1 MVDWK
6 RLGIAVLCAAIL
18 MGGFI
23 VLVNLPIYV
32 FLALVAVGL
41 VFSFYKTLG
50 DNRRIKIKLEGGIM
64 PKKAT
69 PFDAAYD
76 VYVPEDTDLKIGRQR
91 IDLKFRMELP
101 HGMAA
106 FIRSR
111 SGYSLEGIEA
121 TVVDVQ
127 DEEYDVRIDADVL
140 TGLIDEK
147 FRGHPSVVVNFHF
160 YGGFYKRVYL
170 KKGTRIAQMQIVNVP
185 DTEIVESDE
194 LDMTDDRGGGFG
206 HTNKQ

>member
-1 MVDWK
+1 MEQ
-6 RLGIAVLCAAIL
+6 
-18 MGGFI
+18 
-23 VLVNLPIYV
+23 
-32 FLALVAVGL
+32 
-41 VFSFYKTLG
+41 
-50 DNRRIKIKLEGGIM
+50 IKIKLEGGMM

-76 VYVPEDTDLKIGRQR
+76 VYVPEDIDLKIGRQC

-111 SGYSLEGIEA
+111 SGYSFKGIEA
-121 TVVDVQ
+121 TVVDLQ
-127 DEEYDVRIDADVL
+127 DKEHDVRIDADVL

-147 FRGHPSVVVNFHF
+147 FRGCLGVLLNFHS
-160 YGGFYKRVYL
+160 YGGYFKRIYL

-185 DTEIVESDE
+185 DTEIIEADE

-206 HTNKQ
+206 HTNLKQ

>member
-1 MVDWK
+1 
-6 RLGIAVLCAAIL
+6 
-18 MGGFI
+18 
-23 VLVNLPIYV
+23 
-32 FLALVAVGL
+32 
-41 VFSFYKTLG
+41 
-50 DNRRIKIKLEGGIM
+50 M

-76 VYVPEDTDLKIGRQR
+76 VYVPEDTDLKIGRQC

-111 SGYSLEGIEA
+111 SGYSLKGIEA
-121 TVVDVQ
+121 TVVDLQ
-127 DEEYDVRIDADVL
+127 GKEHDVRIDAEVM

-147 FRGHPSVVVNFHF
+147 YRNCLGVLLNFHL
-160 YGGFYKRVYL
+160 YEGFYKRIYL
-170 KKGTRIAQMQIVNVP
+170 KKGTRIAQMQIVAVP
-185 DTEIVESDE
+185 DTEMVEADE

>member
-1 MVDWK
+1 MSV
-6 RLGIAVLCAAIL
+6 
-18 MGGFI
+18 
-23 VLVNLPIYV
+23 
-32 FLALVAVGL
+32 
-41 VFSFYKTLG
+41 S
-50 DNRRIKIKLEGGIM
+50 RIKIKLEGGIM

-76 VYVPEDTDLKIGRQR
+76 VYVPEDTDLKIGRQC

-111 SGYSLEGIEA
+111 SGYSLKGIEA
-121 TVVDVQ
+121 TVVDLQ
-127 DEEYDVRIDADVL
+127 GKEHDVRIDAEVM

-147 FRGHPSVVVNFHF
+147 YRNCLGVLLNFHL
-160 YGGFYKRVYL
+160 YEGFYKRIYL
-170 KKGTRIAQMQIVNVP
+170 KKGTRIAQMQIVAVP
-185 DTEIVESDE
+185 DTEMVEADE

-206 HTNKQ
+206 HTNK

>member
-1 MVDWK
+1 
-6 RLGIAVLCAAIL
+6 
-18 MGGFI
+18 
-23 VLVNLPIYV
+23 
-32 FLALVAVGL
+32 
-41 VFSFYKTLG
+41 
-50 DNRRIKIKLEGGIM
+50 M

-76 VYVPEDTDLKIGRQR
+76 VYVPEDTDLKIGRQC

-111 SGYSLEGIEA
+111 SGYSLKGIEA
-121 TVVDVQ
+121 TVVDLQ
-127 DEEYDVRIDADVL
+127 GKEHDVRIDAEVM

-147 FRGHPSVVVNFHF
+147 YRNCLGVLLNFHL
-160 YGGFYKRVYL
+160 YEGFYKRIYL

-185 DTEIVESDE
+185 DTEMVESDE

>member
-1 MVDWK
+1 MEQ
-6 RLGIAVLCAAIL
+6 
-18 MGGFI
+18 
-23 VLVNLPIYV
+23 
-32 FLALVAVGL
+32 
-41 VFSFYKTLG
+41 
-50 DNRRIKIKLEGGIM
+50 IKIKLEGGIM

-76 VYVPEDTDLKIGRQR
+76 VYVPDDTDLKIGRQC

-111 SGYSLEGIEA
+111 SGYSLNGIEA
-121 TVVDVQ
+121 TVVDLQ
-127 DEEYDVRIDADVL
+127 DKEHDVRIDAEIM

-147 FRGHPSVVVNFHF
+147 FRGRPGALLNFHF
-160 YGGFYKRVYL
+160 YEGYYKRIYI

-185 DTEIVESDE
+185 DTEMIEADE

-206 HTNKQ
+206 HTNK

>member
-1 MVDWK
+1 MEQ
-6 RLGIAVLCAAIL
+6 
-18 MGGFI
+18 
-23 VLVNLPIYV
+23 
-32 FLALVAVGL
+32 
-41 VFSFYKTLG
+41 
-50 DNRRIKIKLEGGIM
+50 IKIKLEGGIM

-106 FIRSR
+106 LVRAR
-111 SGYSLEGIEA
+111 SGYSIEGVDA
-121 TVVDVQ
+121 TVVDLRGN
-127 DEEYDVRIDADVL
+127 EKDVKIDADVI

-147 FRGHPSVVVNFHF
+147 YRGRPGALLNFHF
-160 YGGFYKRVYL
+160 YEGYYKRIYL

-185 DTEIVESDE
+185 DTEIVEVNE

-206 HTNKQ
+206 HTNM

>member
-1 MVDWK
+1 
-6 RLGIAVLCAAIL
+6 
-18 MGGFI
+18 
-23 VLVNLPIYV
+23 
-32 FLALVAVGL
+32 
-41 VFSFYKTLG
+41 
-50 DNRRIKIKLEGGIM
+50 M

-106 FIRSR
+106 FIRAR
-111 SGYSLEGIEA
+111 SGDPHKGIEA
-121 TVVDVQ
+121 TVVDLQ
-127 DEEYDVRIDADVL
+127 GNENDVRIDADVT
-140 TGLIDEK
+140 TGLCDEK
-147 FRGHPSVVVNFHF
+147 YRGTVGVIINFNYF
-160 YGGFYKRVYL
+160 DDFCKRVYL
-170 KKGTRIAQMQIVNVP
+170 KAGTRIAQMQIVSVP
-185 DTEIVESDE
+185 DTEMVEADE

>member
-1 MVDWK
+1 MSV
-6 RLGIAVLCAAIL
+6 
-18 MGGFI
+18 
-23 VLVNLPIYV
+23 
-32 FLALVAVGL
+32 
-41 VFSFYKTLG
+41 S
-50 DNRRIKIKLEGGIM
+50 RIKIKLEGGIM

-91 IDLKFRMELP
+91 IDLKFSMELP

-111 SGYSLEGIEA
+111 SGYSLKGIEA
-121 TVVDVQ
+121 TVVNMIGN
-127 DEEYDVRIDADVL
+127 ERNIRINADVV
-140 TGLIDEK
+140 TGLVDEK
-147 FRGHPSVVVNFHF
+147 YRGTVGVLLN
-160 YGGFYKRVYL
+160 YYYYEGYYNRIYL

-185 DTEIVESDE
+185 DTEMVESDE